1 MGFTPCTARVTVR
14 VSAPSLLQR
23 PALSDRPADPIT
35 LITPRLGL
43 HMFDEQ
49 ADAPV
54 VLRLLNEP
62 SFIEFIGD
70 RGVRTLEDARRY
82 LREGPIA
89 SCRTHGHGLLRVSL
103 RDDGTVIGMCGLVKR
118 DTLPIP
124 DLGFALLPEH
134 WGKGYMQEASRS
146 VLEHGRSTLGI
157 AEVLAIT
164 STHNQRSMTTLRT
177 LGMTLEDTR
186 ALAAGAA
193 PVNVFRLR
201 LSPAATSMG

>member
-1 MGFTPCTARVTVR
+1 M
-14 VSAPSLLQR
+14 SDPS
-23 PALSDRPADPIT
+23 DDPIT
-35 LITPRLGL
+35 GITPRLEL
-43 HMFDEQ
+43 HEFDEQ
-49 ADAPV
+49 VDAPV

-103 RDDGTVIGMCGLVKR
+103 RGDGTVIGMCGLVKR

-134 WGKGYMQEASRS
+134 WGKGYVQEASRA
-146 VLEHGRSTLGI
+146 VLEHGRSALGLT
-157 AEVLAIT
+157 EVLAIT
-164 STHNQRSMTTLRT
+164 STHNQRSMTTLRA
-177 LGMTLEDTR
+177 LGMALEDTR
-186 ALAAGAA
+186 TLATSAS

-201 LSPAATSMG
+201 LSPSGAPSGDAPATDLSMG

>member
-1 MGFTPCTARVTVR
+1 
-14 VSAPSLLQR
+14 
-23 PALSDRPADPIT
+23 LSDPSDDRIT
-35 LITPRLGL
+35 LITPRLEL
-43 HMFDEQ
+43 HEFDEQ
-49 ADAPV
+49 VDAPV

-103 RDDGTVIGMCGLVKR
+103 RGDGTVIGMCGLVKR

-134 WGKGYMQEASRS
+134 WGKGYVQEASRA
-146 VLEHGRSTLGI
+146 VLEHGRSALGLT
-157 AEVLAIT
+157 EVLAIT
-164 STHNQRSMTTLRT
+164 STHNQRSMTTLRA
-177 LGMTLEDTR
+177 LGMALEDTR
-186 ALAAGAA
+186 TLATSAS

-201 LSPAATSMG
+201 LSPSGAPSGDAPATDLSMG

>member
-1 MGFTPCTARVTVR
+1 M
-14 VSAPSLLQR
+14 SDPS
-23 PALSDRPADPIT
+23 DDPIT
-35 LITPRLGL
+35 VITPRLEL
-43 HMFDEQ
+43 HEFDEQ
-49 ADAPV
+49 VDAPV

-103 RDDGTVIGMCGLVKR
+103 RGDGMVIGMCGLVKR

-134 WGKGYMQEASRS
+134 WGKGHVQEASRS
-146 VLEHGRSTLGI
+146 VLEHGRSALGLT
-157 AEVLAIT
+157 EVLAIT
-164 STHNQRSMTTLRT
+164 STHNQRSMATLRT

-201 LSPAATSMG
+201 LPAAAPATEPSMG

>member
-1 MGFTPCTARVTVR
+1 
-14 VSAPSLLQR
+14 
-23 PALSDRPADPIT
+23 LSDPSDDPIT
-35 LITPRLGL
+35 LITPRLEL
-43 HMFDEQ
+43 HGFDEQ
-49 ADAPV
+49 VDASV

-103 RDDGTVIGMCGLVKR
+103 RVDGTVIGMCGLVKR

-134 WGKGYMQEASRS
+134 WGKGYVQEASRS
-146 VLEHGRSTLGI
+146 VLEHGRSALGLT
-157 AEVLAIT
+157 EVLAIT
-164 STHNQRSMTTLRT
+164 STHNQRSMATLRT

-186 ALAAGAA
+186 ALAADAA

-201 LSPAATSMG
+201 LPAAAPATDLSMG